1 MLSSLQTTWNGL
13 STVQRTLLISV
24 MTAVLGGILL
34 VTWMAGR
41 PSYGVLFS
49 KLEAEDAGAITTKL
63 KELKVDYHLT
73 SGGTTIEVPTDKV
86 YDLRLSLAS
95 EGLPKGGAIGFEL
108 FDKNQFGASDF
119 TQHLNYQRALQG
131 ELERTISQLD
141 GVTAARVHLA
151 LPQKRVFTDQ
161 QDPTTASVVVHLR
174 PSYEMPEPQVGGIV
188 HLVSSAVEG
197 LKPSDVSVHDAQGE
211 LLSTEA
217 NGSMLS
223 GTQVE
228 MQERYE
234 RRMEGELT
242 RLAEQVLGAGKA
254 AIRVSTELDW
264 DQTETTSETYRGA
277 GRGGKGITLDEQTAT
292 ESYTRPDANAEGGLP
307 GTATNLN
314 QDGTTSATTT
324 NQVGAYNSSRITNK
338 YAVNKVV
345 ERKVSAPG
353 QVRRVSVAVLL
364 DGKISLPKQ
373 RALKDAFA
381 AAAGLDLAPDGRG
394 DKIELLQ
401 MDFDRTA
408 DDEETRAIA
417 AASKQEF
424 QTALVRNGA
433 AVAVVALLVGGTL
446 LLLRKPKAKA
456 AKAPKAQP
464 ELTPTPQLD
473 AMVGEER
480 LTPADALAETAM
492 AHEEP
497 APLGLDG
504 PLTSAQKPVSL
515 EVIRKLADEQPEE
528 VARQLQVWMM
538 E

>member
-1 MLSSLQTTWNGL
+1 MLASLQTTWNGL

-24 MTAVLGGILL
+24 MSAVLGGILL

-49 KLEAEDAGAITTKL
+49 NLEPEDAGAITQKL
-63 KELKVDYHLT
+63 KELTVDYHLAS
-73 SGGTTIEVPTDKV
+73 SGRTIEVPTDKV

-151 LPQKRVFTDQ
+151 LPQKRVFTEQ

-174 PSYEMPEPQVGGIV
+174 PGYEMPERQVGGIV

-211 LLSTEA
+211 LLSTES
-217 NGSMLS
+217 NSTSLS

-242 RLAEQVLGAGKA
+242 HLAEQVLGAGKA

-277 GRGGKGITLDEQTAT
+277 GRGGKGIAVDEQTST
-292 ESYTRPDANAEGGLP
+292 ETYTRPDAGTEGGLP
-307 GTATNLN
+307 GTSSNLD
-314 QDGTTSATTT
+314 QSTPTETT
-324 NQVGAYNSSRITNK
+324 NRNQAGTYNNSRIQNR

-353 QVRRVSVAVLL
+353 KVRRVSVAVLL
-364 DGKISLPKQ
+364 DGKISIPKQ

-381 AAAGLDLAPDGRG
+381 AAAGLDLSPDGRG

-408 DDEETRAIA
+408 DDAESRALA

-424 QTALVRNGA
+424 QTAMIRNGA
-433 AVAVVALLVGGTL
+433 AVAVVALLVIGTL
-446 LLLRKPKAKA
+446 LLLRKPKAPKPAKMPTVTPEPA
-456 AKAPKAQP
+456 A
-464 ELTPTPQLD
+464 QLD

-480 LTPADALAETAM
+480 LTPADALAAGGM
-492 AHEEP
+492 LDEEP

-504 PLTSAQKPVSL
+504 PLSPAQKPVSL
-515 EVIRKLADEQPEE
+515 ELI
-528 VARQLQVWMM
+528 
-538 E
+538 